1 MRIHWL
7 RIYRALACLCV
18 LLAVSGCATNA
29 ITGRS
34 QLMIV
39 SEESAIARSSGMYSS
54 LIGDLAESGKLS
66 TDSAQIARV
75 KDITDRLITQ
85 AVTYRPEA
93 KNWQWSVNVIDD
105 PENINAFCMAGGKMA
120 VYSGLIE
127 KLQPTDDE
135 LAQVMG
141 HEISHALASHTAEK
155 LSVQMASELAVVTA
169 TAMANPQNQQV
180 VHDVS
185 ALAAIALINLP
196 NSRTAEYEADKIGI
210 ELAAKAGYDP
220 HAAVTL
226 WDKMA
231 KLSGGASRF
240 DFLST
245 HPSSPKRLEE
255 LAALEKSMAPLYA
268 AGKASRTQPPKAWST
283 VATNLTAPGNTGVA
297 GTSPATANSFTA
309 HRLREI
315 HKLKNEGVITESD
328 FQKKKQQ
335 LLEEF

>member
-1 MRIHWL
+1 MRSRWVWL
-7 RIYRALACLCV
+7 RGLIVGVVAMVTMA
-18 LLAVSGCATNA
+18 GCATNA

-75 KDITDRLITQ
+75 KDITDRLISQ
-85 AVTYRPEA
+85 AVTYRPQA

-105 PENINAFCMAGGKMA
+105 PENVNAFCMAGGKMA

-127 KLQPTDDE
+127 KLHTTDDE

-155 LSVQMASELAVVTA
+155 LSVQMAGELAVVAATA
-169 TAMANPQNQQV
+169 TANPQNQQA

-196 NSRTAEYEADKIGI
+196 NSRTVEYEADKIGV

-231 KLSGGASRF
+231 KLSGGSTRF

-245 HPSSPKRLEE
+245 HPSSPNRLEV
-255 LAALEKSMAPLYA
+255 LAELEKSMAPLYA
-268 AGKASRTQPPKAWST
+268 AGKANRMQPPKAWST
-283 VATNLTAPGNTGVA
+283 VATNLSVPGNASSAIPDTG
-297 GTSPATANSFTA
+297 NSLTA

-335 LLEEF
+335 LLEDF

>member
-1 MRIHWL
+1 MGM
-7 RIYRALACLCV
+7 V
-18 LLAVSGCATNA
+18 VSGCATNV

-85 AVTYRPEA
+85 AVTYRPQAE
-93 KNWQWSVNVIDD
+93 NWQWSVNVIDD
-105 PENINAFCMAGGKMA
+105 PESVNAFCMAGGKMA
-120 VYSGLIE
+120 VYSDLIE

-155 LSVQMASELAVVTA
+155 MSVQIASELAVITA
-169 TAMANPQNQQV
+169 TAMANPRNQQT

-196 NSRTAEYEADKIGI
+196 NSRTAEYEADRIGI

-231 KLSGGASRF
+231 KLSGGSTRF

-245 HPSSPKRLEE
+245 HPSSPKRMEV
-255 LAALEKSMAPLYA
+255 LAELEKSMVPLYE
-268 AGKASRTQPPKAWST
+268 AGMTTRADPPKAWST
-283 VATNLTAPGNTGVA
+283 VATNLPVPGHAVPTVTVSATG
-297 GTSPATANSFTA
+297 NSLTA

-315 HKLKNEGVITESD
+315 HKLKNDGVITESD

>member
-1 MRIHWL
+1 MRTYMG
-7 RIYRALACLCV
+7 RLCGV
-18 LLAVSGCATNA
+18 LLGIAMLMAMSGCSTNP

-39 SEESAIARSSGMYSS
+39 SEDSAIARSSGMYSS
-54 LIGDLAESGKLS
+54 LIGELAESGKLS
-66 TDSAQIARV
+66 TDKEQIDRV

-85 AVTYRPEA
+85 AVTYRPQA

-105 PENINAFCMAGGKMA
+105 PENVNAFCMAGGKMA

-155 LSVQMASELAVVTA
+155 MSVQMASELAVVTA
-169 TAMANPQNQQV
+169 TAMANPQNQQA
-180 VHDVS
+180 VHDIS
-185 ALAAIALINLP
+185 ALAAIALVNLP

-226 WDKMA
+226 WSKMA
-231 KLSGGASRF
+231 KLSGGGSRF

-245 HPSSPKRLEE
+245 HPSSPNRLEA
-255 LAALEKSMAPLYA
+255 LAALEASMAPLYA
-268 AGKASRTQPPKAWST
+268 AGKENRTQPPKAWST
-283 VATNLTAPGNTGVA
+283 VATNLPVPGQA
-297 GTSPATANSFTA
+297 GSSNAVPATANSFTA
-309 HRLREI
+309 QRLREI

>member
-1 MRIHWL
+1 MRIHWE
-7 RIYRALACLCV
+7 RIGRALAGLIV
-18 LLAVSGCATNA
+18 LITVSGCATNA

-39 SEESAIARSSGMYSS
+39 SEESAIARSSSMYSS

-85 AVTYRPEA
+85 AVIYRPQA

-105 PENINAFCMAGGKMA
+105 PETVNAFCMAGGKMA

-155 LSVQMASELAVVTA
+155 LSVQMAGELAVVTA
-169 TAMANPQNQQV
+169 TAMANPQNQQA

-196 NSRTAEYEADKIGI
+196 NSRTTEYEADKIGI

-220 HAAVTL
+220 HAAVTF
-226 WDKMA
+226 WEKMS
-231 KLSGGASRF
+231 KLSGGSTRF

-245 HPSSPKRLEE
+245 HPSSPKRLEA
-255 LAALEKSMAPLYA
+255 LAELEKSMAPLYTD
-268 AGKASRTQPPKAWST
+268 GKANRSQTPRAWST
-283 VATNLTAPGNTGVA
+283 VGTNLPIPGNA
-297 GTSPATANSFTA
+297 GMSRNMPDTANSLTA

>member
-1 MRIHWL
+1 MRFHRK
-7 RIYRALACLCV
+7 RIYSALAYLFV
-18 LLAVSGCATNA
+18 MMTVSGCATNA

-39 SEESAIARSSGMYSS
+39 SEESAIARSSSMYSS

-85 AVTYRPEA
+85 AVTYRPQA
-93 KNWQWSVNVIDD
+93 KSWQWSVNVIDD

-127 KLQPTDDE
+127 KLKPTDDE

-185 ALAAIALINLP
+185 ALAAMTLINLP

-226 WDKMA
+226 WSKMA
-231 KLSGGASRF
+231 KLSGGGSQF

-245 HPSSPKRLEE
+245 HPSSPNRLEA
-255 LAALEKSMAPLYA
+255 LAAMEKSMAPLYT
-268 AGKASRTQPPKAWST
+268 AGKANRTQTPKAWST
-283 VATNLTAPGNTGVA
+283 VATNLAVPGHA
-297 GTSPATANSFTA
+297 GPAATLPTTANSLTA
-309 HRLREI
+309 RRLREI
-315 HKLKNEGVITESD
+315 HKLKNDGVITESD
-328 FQKKKQQ
+328 FQRKKQQ